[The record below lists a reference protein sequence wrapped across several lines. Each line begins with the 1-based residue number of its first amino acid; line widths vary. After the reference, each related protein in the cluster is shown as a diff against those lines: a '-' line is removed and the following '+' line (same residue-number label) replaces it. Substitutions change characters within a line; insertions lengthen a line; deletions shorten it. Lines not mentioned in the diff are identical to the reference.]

1 MSFSK
6 QRGNVF
12 VIMIAVVALAV
23 AGVYWKNSRRDAANN
38 EAARVEALAKQAE
51 ENKAEAELK
60 SLQLKIEA
68 EKSKNVL
75 SISIKSVDDLYAK
88 WKDAIQVAQ
97 RTSRIGLATPVA
109 TLQALKRDAEGL
121 IVPDCLKNGKVN
133 LLDAMKLEIEGFLA
147 FMGDTNLGKYVA
159 QANSDAAEKLLL
171 GFEADLSMCPR

>member
-12 VIMIAVVALAV
+12 VIMIVVVTLAI
-23 AGVYWKNSRRDAANN
+23 AAIYWKNSRRDAAKN
-38 EAARVEALAKQAE
+38 EAGRLEALAKQAK

-60 SLQLKIEA
+60 SLQLKLET
-68 EKSKNVL
+68 EKSKNAL
-75 SISIKSVDDLYAK
+75 TTSIKSVNDLYAK

-109 TLQALKRDAEGL
+109 ALQALKREAEGL

-133 LLDAMKLEIEGFLA
+133 LLEAMKLEIDGFLA
-147 FMGDTNLGKYVA
+147 FMGDTNLGKYTA
-159 QANSDAAEKLLL
+159 LANSDAAEKLLL
-171 GFEADLSMCPR
+171 GFEADLSMCPK